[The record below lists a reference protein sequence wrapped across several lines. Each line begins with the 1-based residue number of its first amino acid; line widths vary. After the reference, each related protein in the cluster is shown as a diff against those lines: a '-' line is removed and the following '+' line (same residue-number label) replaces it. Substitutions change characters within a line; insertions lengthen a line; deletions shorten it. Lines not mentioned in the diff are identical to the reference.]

1 VGGNRRRRGLV
12 IALVLPLAAVM
23 VPAAVTHPA
32 ALLGALPAL
41 LWMRYAEAKDSG
53 RPEPPGALRR
63 MAVAGALAV
72 VPVAIVE
79 LIATQVYPSE
89 ATVAGALFSGFLVA
103 GLVEESAKAAC
114 LRLVV
119 WRRPEFDE
127 RLDAMVYAAWAG
139 LGFALVENV
148 GYLTAASD
156 GQYAG
161 MFVMRAL
168 LSVPLHASAAAI
180 TGYYAARRR
189 FDGVGPGIAG
199 GLALAVLLH
208 GTFDFSTFR
217 AGALGESNSGAAG
230 LFALAAIAVAVA
242 GMVAVRRLARTALAA
257 DDADPRLAARQSPGP
272 VHLAGLPAVPS
283 TWPAPAGRAGPSAPA
298 GGWPPPGGPPPSG
311 RPPGGR

>member
-1 VGGNRRRRGLV
+1 MGDSRRRRGLL
-12 IALVLPLAAVM
+12 IALGLPLAAVF
-23 VPAAVTHPA
+23 VPAAITHPA

-41 LWMRYAEAKDSG
+41 LWMRYAENKDTG

-79 LIATQVYPSE
+79 VIVTQVYPSE
-89 ATVAGALFSGFLVA
+89 TTVAGAFFSGSFVA

-127 RLDAMVYAAWAG
+127 RLDALVYAAWAG

-148 GYLTAASD
+148 GYLTAASS
-156 GQYAG
+156 GEYAG

-189 FDGVGPGIAG
+189 FDGVGPGIPG

-208 GTFDFSTFR
+208 GTFDFCAFR
-217 AGALGESNSGAAG
+217 AGALGDNSSSAAG
-230 LFALAAIAVAVA
+230 LFAVAAIAVAVV
-242 GMVAVRRLARTALAA
+242 GMVAVRRLAGAALAA
-257 DDADPRLAARQSPGP
+257 DDADPRLAARPSPGL
-272 VHLAGLPAVPS
+272 VHLAGLPA
-283 TWPAPAGRAGPSAPA
+283 APSA
-298 GGWPPPGGPPPSG
+298 WPPPAVPPPSG
-311 RPPGGR
+311 GPPGGR

>member
-1 VGGNRRRRGLV
+1 MGGVRRHRGLV
-12 IALVLPLAAVM
+12 IALGLPLLAVM

-32 ALLGALPAL
+32 ALLGAVPAL
-41 LWMRYAEAKDSG
+41 LWMRYAEGKDSG

-72 VPVAIVE
+72 VPVAIIEVVV
-79 LIATQVYPSE
+79 TQAYPSE
-89 ATVAGALFSGFLVA
+89 TTVAGAFFSGFFVA
-103 GLVEESAKAAC
+103 GLVEESAKALC

-148 GYLTAASD
+148 GYLTAASKD
-156 GQYAG
+156 QYAG

-168 LSVPLHASAAAI
+168 VSVPLHASAAAI
-180 TGYYAARRR
+180 TGYYGARRR
-189 FDGVGPGIAG
+189 FDGTGPGLPG

-208 GTFDFSTFR
+208 GTFDFSAFR
-217 AGALGESNSGAAG
+217 AGALGESGSAAAG
-230 LFALAAIAVAVA
+230 LFALAAITVAIV
-242 GMVAVRRLARTALAA
+242 GMVGVRRLAATALAG
-257 DDADPRLAARQSPGP
+257 DDADPRLAGRPSSAP
-272 VHLAGLPAVPS
+272 VHLAGLPA
-283 TWPAPAGRAGPSAPA
+283 APSA
-298 GGWPPPGGPPPSG
+298 WPPPAMPPPGPPPSG

>member
-1 VGGNRRRRGLV
+1 VGGSRRGRVVVAGLAV
-12 IALVLPLAAVM
+12 PLALVLVPVAV
-23 VPAAVTHPA
+23 VHPA
-32 ALLGALPAL
+32 ALLGAVPAL
-41 LWMRYAEAKDSG
+41 VWMRYAEDKDTG

-72 VPVAIVE
+72 VPVGIVE
-79 LIATQVYPSE
+79 VIVTQVYPSE
-89 ATVAGALFSGFLVA
+89 ATVAGAFFSGFFVA

-148 GYLTAASD
+148 GYLAAASH
-156 GQYAG
+156 GGYAG

-168 LSVPLHASAAAI
+168 VSVPLHASAAAI

-189 FDGVGPGIAG
+189 FDGVGPGFPG

-208 GTFDFSTFR
+208 GTFDFSGFR
-217 AGALGESNSGAAG
+217 AGALGADGSAAAG
-230 LFALAAIAVAVA
+230 LFALLALAVAVA
-242 GMVAVRRLARTALAA
+242 GMVAVRRLARAALAA
-257 DDADPRLAARQSPGP
+257 DDADPRLSTRRPSGP
-272 VHLAGLPAVPS
+272 IHLAGLPAAP
-283 TWPAPAGRAGPSAPA
+283 PA
-298 GGWPPPGGPPPSG
+298 WPPPARPPPSG
-311 RPPGGR
+311 GSAAGR